1 VQAGQLQPAGWRPEH
16 AAQVQP
22 LVCTA
27 AALLRVKAK
36 ELEAGAV
43 KAATLTAVSHRARE
57 TAEMRILNLFYM

>member
-36 ELEAGAV
+36 VLEAGAV
-43 KAATLTAVSHRARE
+43 KATYDNMEVGGQ
-57 TAEMRILNLFYM
+57 LNG